1 MPVGK
6 KLNLNSAH
14 RNAMFRNMV
23 TSLFKA
29 ERIET
34 TGSKAREVKRIAEKM
49 VTLAKR
55 GDLHARRQ
63 ALEYILDETVTKK
76 LFDEIAPKYASTPG
90 GYTRV
95 IKLGN
100 RRGDAAE
107 MVILEL
113 V

>member
-6 KLNLNSAH
+6 KLNRDSSH
-14 RNAMFRNMV
+14 RNSMFRNMV
-23 TSLFKA
+23 TSLFKE

-34 TGSKAREVKRIAEKM
+34 TGPKAREVKRLAEKM

-55 GDLHARRQ
+55 SDLHARRQ
-63 ALEYILDETVTKK
+63 AMEFLLDETVTKK
-76 LFDEIAPKYASTPG
+76 LFDEIAPKYVSVQG